1 MAIVNDYAETRLEL
15 DRGSFANS
23 RALVAE
29 IEKVFRRE
37 TEGGS
42 EQSVV
47 ATARRT
53 DHSWIGQDFTEFRE
67 LELQLLIGE
76 LESSL
81 RGGGKKQV
89 RKPADRAGE
98 RRPE

>member
-1 MAIVNDYAETRLEL
+1 
-15 DRGSFANS
+15 
-23 RALVAE
+23 
-29 IEKVFRRE
+29 
-37 TEGGS
+37 
-42 EQSVV
+42 
-47 ATARRT
+47 
-53 DHSWIGQDFTEFRE
+53 
-67 LELQLLIGE
+67 LQLLIGE